1 VLFLVR
7 IPVENNYGIPLAMVG
22 ISSRVVY
29 YVVAVVVAGALL
41 GFIPAIRAYRN
52 ALVDGLN
59 AG

>member
-1 VLFLVR
+1 
-7 IPVENNYGIPLAMVG
+7 MVG
-22 ISSRVVY
+22 ISARTAAYLGS
-29 YVVAVVVAGALL
+29 VVAAGALL